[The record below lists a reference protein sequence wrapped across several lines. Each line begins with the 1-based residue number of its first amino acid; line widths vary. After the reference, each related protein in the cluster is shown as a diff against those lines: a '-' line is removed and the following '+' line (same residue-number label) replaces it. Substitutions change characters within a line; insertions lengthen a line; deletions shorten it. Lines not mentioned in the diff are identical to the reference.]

1 MHNQIITVVINNE
14 KTLMELTEEQEV
26 TLEEHLARYRQSRPE
41 HTARIEELE
50 AKLKLLKAR
59 YRQLTLVQTE
69 RIEEIESYL
78 EFLQT
83 EYRKLRPEHRAEE
96 GPEHEHILRA
106 LKLEKALRE
115 KARDNPNFVHSIE
128 LFPIDFLRWSIWSA
142 TAEVSPALRTWN
154 QSGPPNLVNKYP
166 ESDKQ
171 VDTADKNQLFCP
183 EECRTRNPINL
194 DLFDTF
200 NLENA

>member
-1 MHNQIITVVINNE
+1 MITVVINNE

-26 TLEEHLARYRQSRPE
+26 KLEEHLARYRQSRPE

-50 AKLKLLKAR
+50 AKLELIKAR
-59 YRQLTLVQTE
+59 YRQLTLVQTV

-142 TAEVSPALRTWN
+142 TAEVSPQLKTTDQVRPR
-154 QSGPPNLVNKYP
+154 SKPNFVITCWHCA
-166 ESDKQ
+166 KQ
-171 VDTADKNQLFCP
+171 VSTTDKGLRYCS
-183 EECRTRNPINL
+183 EECRTRNPINFA
-194 DLFDTF
+194 LFDTF